1 MGREIDRHQFDQADF
16 ARFEQRLRLGLEA
29 LALVLERPGFG
40 DGPPT
45 LGAEL
50 EMSLVNPDGRP
61 FTGNAAVLADLD
73 DPRVE
78 LELDQFAIEF
88 NADALPLAGGSLGHL
103 ARDLD
108 AGLRSINTAAQS
120 HGARISPIGIL
131 PTAETE
137 DVGPSALTPGHR
149 FRALV
154 AALEQLNPRE
164 VLAIDGPEPLS
175 VSPGH
180 VTLEGA
186 NASFQ
191 VHLQVPPE
199 RFSAIFNA
207 VQLATGPVLAAAG
220 NSPIFL
226 GHLLWDETRV
236 PLFHQAIDGHHGGA
250 IEWRPYRVAFG
261 HGWLNDGPFEL
272 FAEGVAL
279 HPPLL
284 PVCGEDDDLAEAQAG
299 GVPPLA
305 ELRLHHGTIWRWNRP
320 VYDPRGAGHVR
331 IEMRALPSGPTVRDM
346 LANAA
351 FLIGLAFALA
361 DEEWIYTAMP
371 FEGARRNFF
380 KAARDG
386 LDAELLWPERA
397 APSPRPI
404 AADALIRRLVPLA
417 RRGLALAQI
426 DLDEGDELLETIE
439 ERVRAGVTGARWQR
453 KALAIYERRMRRAPA
468 LEAMLNA
475 YTDRAEEGRP
485 VHEWTLPASSV

>member
-29 LALVLERPGFG
+29 LAIVLERPDFG
-40 DGPPT
+40 RGEPT

-50 EMSLVNPDGRP
+50 EMSLIDSGGRP
-61 FTGNAAVLADLD
+61 FTGNTAVLEALD

-88 NADALPLAGGSLGHL
+88 NADPVPLSGTGLATL

-108 AGLRSINTAAQS
+108 AGLRAINEAAQGR
-120 HGARISPIGIL
+120 GARIAPIGIL
-131 PTAETE
+131 PTARAE
-137 DVGPSALTPGHR
+137 DVGPGALTPGHR

-164 VLAIDGPEPLS
+164 VLAIDGPEPLT
-175 VSPGH
+175 VSPSH

-191 VHLQVPPE
+191 IHLQVPLD

-220 NSPIFL
+220 NSPVFL

-261 HGWLNDGPFEL
+261 HGWLHGGPLEL

-284 PVCGEDDDLAEAQAG
+284 PVCGEDDDLADARAG
-299 GVPPLA
+299 RVPALA
-305 ELRLHHGTIWRWNRP
+305 DLRLHHGTIWRWNRP
-320 VYDPRGAGHVR
+320 VYDPRGDGHVR

-346 LANAA
+346 TANAA

-361 DEEWIYTAMP
+361 EEPWIYTAMP

-404 AADALIRRLVPLA
+404 AADALIRRLIPLA
-417 RRGLALAQI
+417 RRGLNAAGV
-426 DLDEGDELLETIE
+426 DLDDGDGLLETIE
-439 ERVRAGVTGARWQR
+439 ERVRHGATGARWQR
-453 KALAIYERRMRRAPA
+453 RALAVYERRMRRDPA
-468 LEAMLNA
+468 LEAMLDA
-475 YTDRAEEGRP
+475 YVDRAEGGRP
-485 VHEWTLPASSV
+485 VHEWALPESSV

>member
-1 MGREIDRHQFDQADF
+1 MGREIDRDQFDQSDF
-16 ARFEQRLRLGLEA
+16 ARFSQRLGIGLEA
-29 LALVLERPGFG
+29 LAIVMGRPGFG
-40 DGPPT
+40 AGEPS

-50 EMSLVNPDGRP
+50 EMSLVDDRARP
-61 FTGNAAVLADLD
+61 FTGNEAVLADLD

-88 NADALPLAGGSLGHL
+88 NADPVPLAGASLGAL
-103 ARDLD
+103 ARELD
-108 AGLRSINTAAQS
+108 AGLRSIDSAART
-120 HGARISPIGIL
+120 HGARIAPIGIL
-131 PTAETE
+131 PTAGPE
-137 DVGPSALTPGHR
+137 DVGPGALTPGHR

-164 VLAIDGPEPLS
+164 VLAIDGPEPLE
-175 VSPGH
+175 VRPGH

-191 VHLQVPPE
+191 IHLKVPLD
-199 RFSAIFNA
+199 RFAPVFNA

-220 NSPIFL
+220 NSPTFL

-250 IEWRPYRVAFG
+250 AEWRPYRVAFG
-261 HGWLNDGPFEL
+261 HGWLREGPLEL

-284 PVCGEDDDLAEAQAG
+284 PVCGEEDDLAAARAG
-299 GVPPLA
+299 RVPPLA
-305 ELRLHHGTIWRWNRP
+305 EVRLHHGTIWRWNRP
-320 VYDPRGAGHVR
+320 VYDPGGEGHVR

-346 LANAA
+346 TANAA
-351 FLIGLAFALA
+351 LLLGLASALA
-361 DEEWIYTAMP
+361 EKEWIYTAMP

-380 KAARDG
+380 KAARYG

-404 AADALIRRLVPLA
+404 AARELVRRLVPLA
-417 RRGLALAQI
+417 SRGLAMVGVDDA
-426 DLDEGDELLETIE
+426 EAAEMLEVIE
-439 ERVRAGVTGARWQR
+439 ARMRAGATGARWQR
-453 KALAIYERRMRRAPA
+453 GALAIYERGMRRAAA
-468 LEAMLNA
+468 LEAMLDA
-475 YTDRAEEGRP
+475 YLERAEEGRP
-485 VHEWTLPASSV
+485 VHEWDMPVSPL